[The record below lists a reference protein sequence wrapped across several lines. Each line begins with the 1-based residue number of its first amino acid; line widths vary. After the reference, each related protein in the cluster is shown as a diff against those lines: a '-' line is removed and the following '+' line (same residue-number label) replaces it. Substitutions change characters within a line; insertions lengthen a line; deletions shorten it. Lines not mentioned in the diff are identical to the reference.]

1 MGSISLIILLV
12 RGCSL
17 ITIDHSSPSSI
28 RVEEPRNY
36 KHAASLYFDPSGV
49 ILKLGVVERA
59 ARVDDAIASAP
70 MAG

>member
-1 MGSISLIILLV
+1 MLSDYIG
-12 RGCSL
+12 
-17 ITIDHSSPSSI
+17 HSSPSSK

-36 KHAASLYFDPSGV
+36 TSKHAASLYFDPSGV

-70 MAG
+70 MAS